1 MPEEPGRQPGPEQA
15 GFDPL
20 SRDVSSSDRQNPI
33 RIADEALQ
41 GALSAQRFK
50 AVVERVRKQVK
61 NARAEKG
68 EKKSKWVDTDKFT
81 FTLFPGAR
89 LVLPRA
95 QAVDLTFE
103 LNKVVTQL
111 LADWRE
117 VPRKHISAIAAQS
130 ISLAS
135 AKLMQECLHTIERI
149 DALGYTAM
157 QVGNTDADWM
167 VHSRE
172 GEGVALVGDDKAM
185 TTLFNDANRSL
196 ATLTLEHREV
206 VTERLRA
213 AVAAIP

>member
-41 GALSAQRFK
+41 GALSAQRFQ

-117 VPRKHISAIAAQS
+117 VPRKRISAIAAQS

-149 DALGYTAM
+149 DALGYTEM

-185 TTLFNDANRSL
+185 MTLFNDANRSL

>member
-1 MPEEPGRQPGPEQA
+1 
-15 GFDPL
+15 
-20 SRDVSSSDRQNPI
+20 
-33 RIADEALQ
+33 
-41 GALSAQRFK
+41 
-50 AVVERVRKQVK
+50 
-61 NARAEKG
+61 
-68 EKKSKWVDTDKFT
+68 
-81 FTLFPGAR
+81 
-89 LVLPRA
+89 
-95 QAVDLTFE
+95 
-103 LNKVVTQL
+103 
-111 LADWRE
+111 
-117 VPRKHISAIAAQS
+117 
-130 ISLAS
+130 
-135 AKLMQECLHTIERI
+135 MQECLHTIERI